1 MVNADETPAT
11 EQFEVVKEET
21 STEEKT
27 EKKTNEFKLE
37 PDTYE
42 TQDNKDSEYAK
53 LLQFLESDAVKGS
66 VVADMK
72 VNIMNGEPI
81 GLLCKINDTVFDVRN
96 RRKTRASP
104 NHQVVV
110 VSGFTLDAGKEK
122 LVGMVYRTKEEVT
135 DENRDMLQQ
144 QLLSWNSIGALE
156 RFLPKS
162 EVIVTNYSEK
172 SCTVEV
178 MIDGVSLSK
187 VTSATVPQAR
197 HLAACA
203 VLNHE
208 TYRET
213 YLRAANKSY
222 ACINNLR
229 SQQIDPED
237 RKIVSKMSRLM
248 ESNNLNK
255 PSFRFDDDVEQH
267 EVVMRVN
274 RGGDDVEAAA
284 ANTLKLLSAISKN
297 PQTKKNDATK
307 RKGKKG
313 QNGPT
318 PKKFVD
324 GPTNFTDAISYLNHV
339 GMKNKSPA
347 VYEISSEGEHG
358 PFGCTVNCGGQTFTV
373 NGIQSKKQA
382 KAAAAVVAARQLCG
396 GQIQF

>member
-11 EQFEVVKEET
+11 EQIEVVKEEA

-37 PDTYE
+37 PDTYDVQENKE
-42 TQDNKDSEYAK
+42 TEYAK

-66 VVADMK
+66 VVADIK
-72 VNIMNGEPI
+72 VNMMNGEPI

-96 RRKTRASP
+96 KQGKIRASP
-104 NHQVVV
+104 NHKVVV

-135 DENRDMLQQ
+135 GENRDMLQH

-162 EVIVTNYSEK
+162 EVIVSNYSET

-213 YLRAANKSY
+213 YLRAGNKSY

-229 SQQIDPED
+229 SQQIDPAD

-248 ESNNLNK
+248 
-255 PSFRFDDDVEQH
+255 
-267 EVVMRVN
+267 
-274 RGGDDVEAAA
+274 
-284 ANTLKLLSAISKN
+284 
-297 PQTKKNDATK
+297 
-307 RKGKKG
+307 
-313 QNGPT
+313 
-318 PKKFVD
+318 
-324 GPTNFTDAISYLNHV
+324 
-339 GMKNKSPA
+339 
-347 VYEISSEGEHG
+347 
-358 PFGCTVNCGGQTFTV
+358 
-373 NGIQSKKQA
+373 
-382 KAAAAVVAARQLCG
+382 
-396 GQIQF
+396 